1 MNYGNSMAME
11 AIKKMFEVD
20 CSPLNYLRKTLLNL
34 SQESSAFKGLM
45 RGAVERNPLVNI
57 GRYEWE
63 H

>member
-20 CSPLNYLRKTLLNL
+20 CSPFNYLRRTILNL
-34 SQESSAFKGLM
+34 SQESSTFKGLM
-45 RGAVERNPLVNI
+45 RGVVEKNPLVNLS
-57 GRYEWE
+57 RYEWE